1 MKRCLAPIFLILI
14 LGLSAASCSSTSDA
28 TESSTT
34 VLGIA
39 TDVTPTVEA
48 APETSD
54 TATESSEAPSSTV
67 GAPETDSG
75 TVPTTELAPPEYT
88 EEELMQ
94 GVMSVF
100 ASTTPVLATEA
111 TPVIMDHPAT
121 VSVNVFEYNPD
132 ANALVLDVST
142 NYDAATEEESVVEYA
157 WSLTQGVS
165 GFYVALIED
174 DPAAAAPFIPY
185 FPAFQLTVDGV
196 SYSVDSDT
204 MISVGMYDIDRS
216 EWETRI
222 VGYQLSSALPQP
234 S

>member
-1 MKRCLAPIFLILI
+1 MKRCLATALLILI
-14 LGLSAASCSSTSDA
+14 LGLDAASCSSTPAA

-34 VLGIA
+34 VLGIS
-39 TDVTPTVEA
+39 TGLTQPVDRVPETET
-48 APETSD
+48 APETPD
-54 TATESSEAPSSTV
+54 TTTESSEASSLTTGV
-67 GAPETDSG
+67 PETGSE
-75 TVPTTELAPPEYT
+75 TVPSTDPAPPEYT

-121 VSVNVFEYNPD
+121 VSVNAFEYDPE

-157 WSLTQGVS
+157 WSLTQGIS
-165 GFYVALIED
+165 GFYVALIEE

-196 SYSVDSDT
+196 SYSVDSGT
-204 MISVGMYDIDRS
+204 MISVGLFDIDRS

-222 VGYQLSSALPQP
+222 VGYYSG
-234 S
+234 